1 MNLIAE
7 IIHIHSR
14 VSCWRVI
21 MNEFSHAAVGH
32 EIDESVSGDEMEDIV
47 PYERIRAKNIKEK
60 EEMFKHLFPEVE
72 KGDVFKDAS
81 KLLVLPV
88 RGAGVKEVERV
99 QRKRMPVVV
108 GEESVRRSARKRK
121 NVHYNY
127 DDMNEEDCDKDF
139 KLTRRGKRGKR
150 DTTVKS
156 EINKDDHPV
165 ETFTGV
171 L

>member
-1 MNLIAE
+1 MSLIAE

-72 KGDVFKDAS
+72 KGDVFKDVS
-81 KLLVLPV
+81 KLLSSSC
-88 RGAGVKEVERV
+88 
-99 QRKRMPVVV
+99 QRSQCQGSRAYTK
-108 GEESVRRSARKRK
+108 
-121 NVHYNY
+121 
-127 DDMNEEDCDKDF
+127 EEDAC
-139 KLTRRGKRGKR
+139 RGWR
-150 DTTVKS
+150 
-156 EINKDDHPV
+156 
-165 ETFTGV
+165 
-171 L
+171 